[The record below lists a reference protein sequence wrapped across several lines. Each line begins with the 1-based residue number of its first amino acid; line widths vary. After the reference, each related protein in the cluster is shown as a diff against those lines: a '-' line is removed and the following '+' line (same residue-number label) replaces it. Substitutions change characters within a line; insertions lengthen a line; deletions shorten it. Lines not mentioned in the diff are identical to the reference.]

1 MGRYTKLLK
10 QYEELNQKYAKL
22 YAKQSEMEYAY
33 YRLKEEAAEYEQQ
46 EQEIHT
52 LHQNARRLKHDMK
65 NHFMVLSSYLAS
77 EKYDEAKAYSS
88 EILDKLNSMHSY
100 VKTGNTLM
108 NHIINEKLQ
117 IARKHDIQIKA
128 EIENLSFAQIGSMDF
143 TALLGNMLDNAIE
156 ASLHEKVASREI
168 ILLISEKQGY
178 DAICVKNKI
187 SDSVLEKNPDL
198 ITTKENDKDIH
209 GIGLTRIKE
218 IAEHYNGMCDVY
230 ETDGYFCFAVF
241 IPK

>member
-1 MGRYTKLLK
+1 MSRYSKLQK
-10 QYEELNQKYAKL
+10 QYEELNQKYARL
-22 YAKQSEMEYAY
+22 YARQSEMEYAY
-33 YRLKEEAAEYEQQ
+33 DRLKQNSVEHEQQ
-46 EQEIHT
+46 EREIHA

-65 NHFMVLSSYLAS
+65 NHFMVISSYLAS
-77 EKYDEAKAYSS
+77 EKYDDAKAYSA
-88 EILDKLNSMHSY
+88 EILDKLNAMHSY

-108 NHIINEKLQ
+108 NHIVNEKLH
-117 IARKHDIQIKA
+117 IARERNIQVKA
-128 EIENLSFAQIGSMDF
+128 EIENLSFAQINSMDF

-156 ASLHEKVASREI
+156 ASLHEKEDVREI

-178 DAICVKNKI
+178 DAICVKNRV
-187 SDSVLEKNPDL
+187 SGSVLENNPDL
-198 ITTKENDKDIH
+198 VTTKESDENTH

-218 IAEHYNGMCDVY
+218 IIEQYSGIYDIY